1 LTSLAAFNNTSPWLP
16 GSSLA
21 TWIIAISILVSTI
34 LSVLAFLGLAQGLQI
49 RIWKGQIEARLRL
62 LERYRND
69 VREEARRRLE
79 EMGAK
84 DVNEILDTVM
94 EYFVIEPVSIE
105 PTDIIRRMENLLR
118 TEEERIEQIVLR
130 KIPSEK
136 RGDPEVKNVITLLA
150 IANALH
156 TIYKLVRHILL
167 TGIKTKNA
175 LLVAQ
180 LWMILPQIMRIA
192 KAYHSAA
199 RIVSKGAPIGDS
211 AGPLAAYR
219 LMRMFERL
227 EGPTEI
233 EKDTVYS
240 VHRFEG
246 RTVVIVKAKGP
257 GSTVGKPGEA
267 VRRLVEEKISGRVAA
282 IITVDAALK
291 MEGEPTGSIAEGVGV
306 AMGDPGPEK
315 IKIERVAVS
324 HGIPLYAIA
333 IKMGL
338 EEAITAMK
346 KEIVNGVNAA
356 IERAKKI
363 IVETTKP
370 GDTVILVGVGNTIG
384 VAQ

>member
-1 LTSLAAFNNTSPWLP
+1 MGLAALNRTSPWLP

-21 TWIIAISILVSTI
+21 TWIIAISILISTI

-49 RIWKGQIEARLRL
+49 RIWKGQIEARLRI
-62 LERYRND
+62 LERYRDD
-69 VREEARRRLE
+69 VREEARRKLQE
-79 EMGAK
+79 VGAK
-84 DVNEILDTVM
+84 DVDEIINTVM
-94 EYFVIEPVSIE
+94 EYFIIEPVTIE
-105 PTDIIRRMENLLR
+105 PTDIIKRLENILR
-118 TEEERIEQIVLR
+118 TEEERIEQIVIR
-130 KIPSEK
+130 KIPQEK
-136 RGDPEVKNVITLLA
+136 RRESEVKNVITLLA

-156 TIYKLVRHILL
+156 MIYKYVRHILL
-167 TGIKTKNA
+167 TGVKTKNA

-192 KAYHSAA
+192 KAYHLAA
-199 RIVSKGAPIGDS
+199 KVVSKGAPIGDS

-219 LMRMFERL
+219 LMQTLERI
-227 EGPTEI
+227 EGPLEL

-240 VHRFEG
+240 IHNFEG

-267 VRRLVEEKISGRVAA
+267 VRRLVEERITGRVTA

-315 IKIERVAVS
+315 IKIERVAIA

-346 KEIVNGVNAA
+346 KEIIDGVNAA
-356 IERAKKI
+356 IEKAKKLI
-363 IVETTKP
+363 LETTKP